1 MSENIQSIANGS
13 FVLGQTSAT
22 TYQAGPGISITQP
35 SEGTVRI
42 SNDET
47 VLWSGTPQNSGTVQ
61 LAESIGNFDR
71 VLLYW
76 TKTAD
81 NNNAGNVDII
91 STVRGVYNLIH
102 HVGSSNAWIQM
113 VRLDYNDTTRQLSFI
128 SGKNLNFGAYSAT
141 SWTNPSVSSGIGDSF
156 CLFKVVGINRISG
169 SNT

>member
-1 MSENIQSIANGS
+1 MSEINAIATNNFILHNIDAKKLYVQEPLFTANSGDA
-13 FVLGQTSAT
+13 VYVGWR
-22 TYQAGPGISITQP
+22 P
-35 SEGTVRI
+35 
-42 SNDET
+42 DET

-141 SWTNPSVSSGIGDSF
+141 SWSNPSVSSGIGDSF
-156 CLFKVVGINRISG
+156 CLFKVIGINRKE
-169 SNT
+169 NA